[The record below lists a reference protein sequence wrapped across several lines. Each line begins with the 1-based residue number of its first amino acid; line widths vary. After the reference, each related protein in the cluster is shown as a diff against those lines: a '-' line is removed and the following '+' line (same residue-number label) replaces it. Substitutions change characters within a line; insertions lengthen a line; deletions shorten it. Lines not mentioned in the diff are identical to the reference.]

1 MKKLC
6 LYLIAVTF
14 VTIVYAQT
22 PQAVNYQA
30 VARDN
35 SGTPLANTA
44 LGVKISILSG
54 SSSGTLVY
62 SESFAVTT
70 NQLGLF
76 NIEIGRGSVLSG
88 TFASINWGVNTY
100 FAKVEIDPS
109 GGTTYQ
115 LLGTSQ
121 LLSVPYALYA
131 ENVKNKNDAD
141 ADSTN
146 ELQTLGIAGNTL
158 SISKGNSITL
168 PSSGSNNGI
177 GAGAR
182 GNISDLNNV
191 VSAFFVADGN
201 VWIGDMKA
209 INSWIYVCGQINNN
223 SSVKIGN
230 QTISNPNPGT
240 KAFLAKF
247 DTLGNTLWVKVE
259 FGYGNAFKQMAV
271 DNSGNVYISGIL
283 NDSIRLN
290 GINHMI
296 GIQKYDATF
305 GTDRFLAKYDAN
317 GNFGW
322 VKGIGTRGFDYPYEN
337 RNIGID
343 NSGNC
348 FFIGEIRI
356 DSLIC
361 GNQQFRN
368 TPYNPAFF
376 NPYVLK
382 INPAGTVLNSDFFS
396 VQTGYT
402 PYFSYAEDNTGNKY
416 IYYISTQSFI
426 SKYNSSNVLQ
436 TTSSGFNA
444 GYDDLR
450 FFYSSAINSLI
461 ILNSY
466 EKLFKVNPAGL
477 AVTEILNSS
486 DLSWTNVNDV
496 CVTPTGN
503 LAFAT
508 DLKDL
513 IFLGNEYI
521 SALGGDD
528 GSPMYVETNA
538 ALTSY
543 NAISALKTIGRG
555 KEIENIGNR
564 KFMLIDIF
572 GLFLLNGV
580 KQPEGNYIIKY

>member
-62 SESFAVTT
+62 SESFADTT

-201 VWIGDMKA
+201 VWIGD
-209 INSWIYVCGQINNN
+209 
-223 SSVKIGN
+223 
-230 QTISNPNPGT
+230 
-240 KAFLAKF
+240 
-247 DTLGNTLWVKVE
+247 E
-259 FGYGNAFKQMAV
+259 
-271 DNSGNVYISGIL
+271 
-283 NDSIRLN
+283 
-290 GINHMI
+290 
-296 GIQKYDATF
+296 
-305 GTDRFLAKYDAN
+305 
-317 GNFGW
+317 
-322 VKGIGTRGFDYPYEN
+322 
-337 RNIGID
+337 
-343 NSGNC
+343 
-348 FFIGEIRI
+348 
-356 DSLIC
+356 
-361 GNQQFRN
+361 
-368 TPYNPAFF
+368 
-376 NPYVLK
+376 
-382 INPAGTVLNSDFFS
+382 
-396 VQTGYT
+396 
-402 PYFSYAEDNTGNKY
+402 SY
-416 IYYISTQSFI
+416 
-426 SKYNSSNVLQ
+426 
-436 TTSSGFNA
+436 
-444 GYDDLR
+444 
-450 FFYSSAINSLI
+450 
-461 ILNSY
+461 
-466 EKLFKVNPAGL
+466 
-477 AVTEILNSS
+477 
-486 DLSWTNVNDV
+486 
-496 CVTPTGN
+496 
-503 LAFAT
+503 
-508 DLKDL
+508 
-513 IFLGNEYI
+513 
-521 SALGGDD
+521 
-528 GSPMYVETNA
+528 
-538 ALTSY
+538 
-543 NAISALKTIGRG
+543 
-555 KEIENIGNR
+555 
-564 KFMLIDIF
+564 
-572 GLFLLNGV
+572 
-580 KQPEGNYIIKY
+580 